1 MGLIWNNE
9 YVLEK
14 NKEPHKTGYSSTEA
28 TEMADNCFQVWH
40 CSVNEFV
47 LFCGRLT
54 VCFVP
59 FISVFFTHTRALL
72 IFFSLPLF
80 SCYLASIFTLSL
92 APSMP
97 SLSLS
102 LFQSFS
108 LSFLS
113 VPHSLPQQAFY
124 IFALL
129 IFPFLCFVRSLG
141 ANNKKNSLF
150 CCTLL
155 TANSLPWLQQPHPA
169 VFSSNC
175 Y

>member
-54 VCFVP
+54 VSLLP
-59 FISVFFTHTRALL
+59 FIFLFSLTHFL

-80 SCYLASIFTLSL
+80 SSYLASIFTLSL

-97 SLSLS
+97 PLSLS
-102 LFQSFS
+102 FFSIFLFS
-108 LSFLS
+108 L
-113 VPHSLPQQAFY
+113 LPQAFY

-129 IFPFLCFVRSLG
+129 VVPFRSFVCSLS
-141 ANNKKNSLF
+141 ANNRGILYFVMRCS
-150 CCTLL
+150 
-155 TANSLPWLQQPHPA
+155 QQI
-169 VFSSNC
+169 VYLDSSGLVLM
-175 Y
+175 YSPGWF